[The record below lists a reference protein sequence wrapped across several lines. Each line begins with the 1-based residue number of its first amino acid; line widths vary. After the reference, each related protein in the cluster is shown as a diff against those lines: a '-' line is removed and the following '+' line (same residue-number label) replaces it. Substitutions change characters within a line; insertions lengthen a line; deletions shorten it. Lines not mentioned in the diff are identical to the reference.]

1 MLLRYINLLVHIL
14 VACKYVALFN
24 ALETCTSKGSRD
36 NNTVEYINL
45 FHCRVLSNFLHY
57 IHTWNSTIFKKGS
70 VQDWTVTIPCTQ
82 EAIIRFPLLTP
93 SYVVRWLQNAGLQ
106 SCVGYSLVLDQCLYV
121 YIVRERLNYVCMSSL
136 TQGHYSPLH
145 FAAKKGYSEVVDILL
160 KHGAEPNVFDGV
172 RSKVYNMYTTH
183 VCCSKKSS
191 AWGCTWSLL
200 KHFGPFYLNS
210 MTNMLF

>member
-57 IHTWNSTIFKKGS
+57 IHTSNSTIFKKGS

-82 EAIIRFPLLTP
+82 EAIIRFPLLNTIICCT
-93 SYVVRWLQNAGLQ
+93 VVAECRISVLCGLQ
-106 SCVGYSLVLDQCLYV
+106 PCCRAMLICVHC
-121 YIVRERLNYVCMSSL
+121 
-136 TQGHYSPLH
+136 
-145 FAAKKGYSEVVDILL
+145 
-160 KHGAEPNVFDGV
+160 
-172 RSKVYNMYTTH
+172 
-183 VCCSKKSS
+183 
-191 AWGCTWSLL
+191 
-200 KHFGPFYLNS
+200 
-210 MTNMLF
+210 